1 MKKILIVVD
10 MQNDFVTG
18 VLGTKEA
25 KAIVPAVDKLVR
37 EFDGDIIFTRDTHDE
52 NYRNTQEGRKLPVE
66 HCIKDTEGWKII
78 PELRD
83 IADQCQVF
91 DKPTFGSVQLAEHI
105 TRIAEKRE
113 VDAVYLCGV
122 CTGICVI
129 SNAMLLKA
137 SVPEIPIR
145 IVEKACACVTP
156 ESHETALAA
165 MKTSQIEVV

>member
-1 MKKILIVVD
+1 MKKLLIVVD

-25 KAIVPAVDKLVR
+25 KAIVPAVEKLVR
-37 EFDGDIIFTRDTHDE
+37 EFEGDIFFTRDTHGE

-66 HCIKDTEGWKII
+66 HCIRDTEGWEII

-137 SVPEIPIR
+137 AVPEIPIR
-145 IVEKACACVTP
+145 IVEEACACVTP
-156 ESHETALAA
+156 ESHEIALAA
-165 MKTSQIEVV
+165 MKNCQIEVV